1 MQHKTPKEGEEQ
13 AWLFEWAAYQAGKY
27 PELELMH
34 HVPNGGSRNKA
45 EAAKLKAQGV
55 KPGVPDISLPVA
67 RGGYHGLYIELK
79 RRRGGRVS
87 AEQSGWIEK
96 LNGQGYCAKEL
107 HGWEAAAECILWYL
121 NLGEGKDDTRVLQ
134 RL

>member
-1 MQHKTPKEGEEQ
+1 MQSKVPKESEEQ
-13 AWLFEWAAYQAGKY
+13 AWLFEWAAYQVGKY

-55 KPGVPDISLPVA
+55 KAGVPDIVLPVA

-79 RRRGGRVS
+79 RLQGGKVS
-87 AEQSGWIEK
+87 MEQEK
-96 LNGQGYCAKEL
+96 WMAKLKGQGYCAKEL
-107 HGWEAAAECILWYL
+107 LGWKAAAEYILWYL
-121 NLGEGKDDTRVLQ
+121 NLERRETNDQGVL
-134 RL
+134 